1 MRENC
6 EFDER
11 QLWLR
16 GNVFKH
22 VVIIMAVLLLLDA
35 FLKSSGIY
43 WADEMYSNIII
54 LMFATMVG
62 SVEMI
67 VQDVYLG
74 KRNNH
79 KIIIGLMGLCGAI
92 AFAMSIF
99 ELLSGKSK
107 FLLNYQLT
115 NAGSGL
121 IIDIFILTIVSTYI
135 IKSIYNKKLEIEE

>member
-1 MRENC
+1 MRDNC

-11 QLWLR
+11 QLWVR

-35 FLKSSGIY
+35 FLKSSNIY

-67 VQDVYLG
+67 IQDVYLG

-79 KIIIGLMGLCGAI
+79 KIIIGLMGLSGTI
-92 AFAMSIF
+92 ALVMSIF

-107 FLLNYQLT
+107 FLLNGQLT
-115 NAGSGL
+115 NVGSGV
-121 IIDIFILTIVSTYI
+121 ITDIFILTIVITYI
-135 IKSIYNKKLEIEE
+135 VKSVYNKNLELEE